1 MARVVLRLDLEV
13 FLRGEPMTHRAG
25 SCWVLFLA
33 ATLICSSDAEAWR
46 GLGRRIR
53 DAAAVFK
60 VRRAKRALRKNKANW
75 ERDQRLG
82 LHAMLADQ
90 DRPAIKDQLEHWDY
104 HLQNFYSRVVGTH
117 AYVAV
122 KRPVGQKSRIVV
134 AFGKAGAL
142 ADAGKAIDMSWQQH
156 TVLNRD
162 LQGFVQKGFYD
173 PVDAVF
179 THLLNDVRLLASVA
193 GGPHNVEVFIAG
205 QGKGAAEAA
214 VFARGLLAAD
224 SRFKPKSVV
233 RIAPPSTG
241 TAKWIERYDKHL
253 AAVTRNYEMDG
264 GGGRQASPKPRYGQV
279 ARKNGVSFLENGD
292 ALAVK
297 TNWELAGHFIQG
309 LLGRMKER
317 VTEPA
322 GIDYLERMTREARA
336 AGVEA
341 NLPAQDWLLETAG
354 KRLQDPKFQQ
364 LFKPGTLTPEMVQRF
379 GKPLQ

>member
-1 MARVVLRLDLEV
+1 MKRK
-13 FLRGEPMTHRAG
+13 AG

-33 ATLICSSDAEAWR
+33 AALIYTSDAEAWR

-60 VRRAKRALRKNKANW
+60 VGRTKRALRRNKAHW
-75 ERDQRLG
+75 QRDQRLG

-90 DRPAIKDQLEHWDY
+90 DRPVIKDQLERWDY
-104 HLQNFYSRVVGTH
+104 DLHCFYSRVVGTH

-122 KRPVGQKSRIVV
+122 KHPAVGKSRIVI
-134 AFGKAGAL
+134 AFGKADAL
-142 ADAGKAIDMSWQQH
+142 ADVGKETDMSWQRH
-156 TVLNRD
+156 TVLNRE
-162 LQGFVQKGFYD
+162 LPGFVQKGFHD

-179 THLLNDVRLLASVA
+179 QQLLNDVRSVASAA
-193 GGPHNVEVFIAG
+193 GGPANVEVFIAG

-214 VFARGLLAAD
+214 VFARGLSAAD
-224 SRFKPKSVV
+224 NRFKPQGVV

-241 TAKWIERYDKHL
+241 TAKWIRGYDKHL

-264 GGGRQASPKPRYGQV
+264 GGGRQASPNPRHGQV
-279 ARKNGVSFLENGD
+279 ARKNAVSFLENGD

-297 TNWELAGHFIQG
+297 SNWELAGHFIQG
-309 LLGRMKER
+309 LLGRMKET
-317 VTEPA
+317 VTDPG
-322 GIDYLERMTREARA
+322 GIGYLERMTREARA

-341 NLPAQDWLLETAG
+341 NLPARDWLLQSAG

-364 LFKPGTLTPEMVQRF
+364 LFEPGTLTREMVRRF
-379 GKPLQ
+379 GNPAK